1 MGLQFLRRYG
11 LMGSWRP
18 NPGAMNLEDPMATVI
33 KKPCSPLPFRV
44 GPAST
49 LPGCKLGHRGIW
61 TADKKRG
68 IADVFVREDAEYLVH
83 AGNVYPGLVEM
94 LHDLAALDDGLH
106 VRTVR
111 AHALAKLRELGEVQ
125 S

>member
-1 MGLQFLRRYG
+1 
-11 LMGSWRP
+11 MGSWRP

-33 KKPCSPLPFRV
+33 KKPGTPLPFVVKQGCVFPPRKEDPIEIAKYWPMPGAYAV
-44 GPAST
+44 LFSVPAGFMDSQ
-49 LPGCKLGHRGIW
+49 K
-61 TADKKRG
+61 
-68 IADVFVREDAEYLVH
+68 DAEYLVH